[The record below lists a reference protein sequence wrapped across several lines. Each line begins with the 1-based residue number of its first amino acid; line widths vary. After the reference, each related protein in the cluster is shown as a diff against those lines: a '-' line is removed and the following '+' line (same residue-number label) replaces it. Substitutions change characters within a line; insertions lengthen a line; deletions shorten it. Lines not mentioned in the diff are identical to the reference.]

1 MGVKASREDEPSR
14 WLRRSLVRYLCLT
27 QVLVFRDISVPV
39 RRRFPTLESLIDAG
53 ILLEEEKEKLDAIK
67 LRYNKYWAPIRWI
80 QAIALQARK
89 EEKIYADLMYSKL
102 CDEINR
108 FRYSLQLL
116 CNYDWVPLPLVYSQP
131 DLVLPV
137 MTMIQFLFFIG
148 WLKTSLCI
156 ADNYDRVPEVQPD
169 RFWRCRN
176 LPPPSSEMPL
186 VGSAVNAKYQFFC
199 DFAHLRLCVCVSVS
213 VFASY
218 HP

>member
-1 MGVKASREDEPSR
+1 LKIFEGISFFSTFENLAYYFDTRLQYIPLTFILGFFVDTIVSRWSDIFDNMGEDEPSR

-102 CDEINR
+102 CDVRAFHGQISLEINR

-116 CNYDWVPLPLVYSQP
+116 CNYDWVPLPLVYSQVSFL
-131 DLVLPV
+131 LV
-137 MTMIQFLFFIG
+137 I
-148 WLKTSLCI
+148 W
-156 ADNYDRVPEVQPD
+156 
-169 RFWRCRN
+169 
-176 LPPPSSEMPL
+176 
-186 VGSAVNAKYQFFC
+186 
-199 DFAHLRLCVCVSVS
+199 H
-213 VFASY
+213 
-218 HP
+218 